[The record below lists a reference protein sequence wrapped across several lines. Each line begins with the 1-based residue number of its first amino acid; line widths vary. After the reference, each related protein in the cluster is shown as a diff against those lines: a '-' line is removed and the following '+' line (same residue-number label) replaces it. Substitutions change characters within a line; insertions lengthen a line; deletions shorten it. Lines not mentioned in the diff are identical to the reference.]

1 MTRRQVVVCNCRNYS
16 QDIAQIERSGLHMDD
31 RSRMDENGTLYL
43 DFTEQEQPEEIL
55 EIETS
60 NGLLYYLFMAA
71 VGIIVI
77 FGILAVLFF
86 GFLFLLLLPLFF
98 GLLLVFLIARYFFW
112 RSSSRY

>member
-1 MTRRQVVVCNCRNYS
+1 
-16 QDIAQIERSGLHMDD
+16 MDD
-31 RSRMDENGTLYL
+31 RIRMDENGTLYL

-55 EIETS
+55 EIETI